1 MAKNKKNSAKSAAQQ
16 AAAQQAAPGPKQI
29 VEVLQTGDLMDKLKD
44 VAGSKSTLSP
54 DATVMALNGL
64 KSMVHDNPNA
74 AEYYGMSDESV
85 KQINHF
91 TLAGFATVLAIE
103 VMQKKSPFA
112 VTMLAKQPEAINA
125 IAQYTGVSIDTK
137 YLPAPNEKGEVEV
150 PSEAVQITDKAKKGL
165 TEEVEAA
172 NRKVELDPTKI
183 NDDKQLRDSLLNMLV
198 KGNGVTNFY
207 QKVMVAVNFYRTYL
221 SKKAKDAGNEEEYEN
236 IKKMGTCEVLSAI
249 AKFLGKCTFT
259 IEGMAKYM
267 FEQTERTKSP
277 VVAFCQLRDANLK
290 VNEDSGNTKV
300 DDQNIADIVKVLI
313 RWYADSEIQA
323 ANESIA
329 AQEKNIE
336 VLKKDEKKNAA
347 GIENANKTIETIK
360 KRISDIENVVVYVN
374 VPEHDIIDAFKENY
388 TDNKAE
394 GFKLARMIG
403 SKIAKSYY
411 PTADVKNVKMDSLV
425 HNLQQRMGII
435 TNMFLPPLQQLTNYS
450 EANLTELEFNPT
462 EEKKEEKNA

>member
-1 MAKNKKNSAKSAAQQ
+1 MANKNKGAKSAAEQ
-16 AAAQQAAPGPKQI
+16 AAAQQAAPGKTN
-29 VEVLQTGDLMDKLKD
+29 VEVIQTGDLMEKLKD

-64 KSMVHDNPNA
+64 KTMVHDNPNA

-125 IAQYTGVSIDTK
+125 ISQYTGVSIDTK
-137 YLPAPNEKGEVEV
+137 YLPAPNEKGEIEV
-150 PSEAVQITDKAKKGL
+150 PSEAVQITEEAKKGL
-165 TEEVEAA
+165 KEEQEAA
-172 NRKVELDPTKI
+172 NRSVELDPTKI
-183 NDDKQLRDSLLNMLV
+183 KDDEELRNSLLNILV

-207 QKVMVAVNFYRTYL
+207 QKVLVAVNFYRTYL
-221 SKKAKDAGNEEEYEN
+221 SKKAKDAGNEEEYES
-236 IKKMGTCEVLSAI
+236 IKKMGTCDILSAI
-249 AKFLGKCTFT
+249 AKFLGKCTFS

-267 FEQTERTKSP
+267 YEQTERTKSP
-277 VVAFCQLRDANLK
+277 VVAFCQLRDANIK
-290 VNEDSGNTKV
+290 VNEDSGNTQV

-313 RWYADSEIQA
+313 RWYADSEIKS
-323 ANESIA
+323 ANDSIA

-336 VLKKDEKKNAA
+336 VLKKDEKKNAK
-347 GIENANKTIETIK
+347 GIENSNKFIETIK
-360 KRISDIENVVVYVN
+360 KRISDIETVVTYVN
-374 VPEHDIIDAFKENY
+374 VPSREVIDSFKNDY
-388 TDNKAE
+388 VDNKAE
-394 GFKLARMIG
+394 GFKIARMVG

-411 PTADVKNVKMDSLV
+411 PNADLKNVKMDSLV

-435 TNMFLPPLQQLTNYS
+435 TNIFLPALNKISNYS
-450 EANLTELEFNPT
+450 EANLTELETKPAG
-462 EEKKEEKNA
+462 EGEGKNA